1 MKITNFSPLIISP
14 NPEEVIAVFEALG
27 FERRHTKTNVDDRG
41 ITSVRLKDSNG
52 FAVDVSETTKLKQDL
67 VSMKLNVDN
76 FKEAYDFL
84 VARGFKNIQGD
95 HTVVGGASES
105 AMMVSPSGFSI
116 TISQHIKK

>member
-1 MKITNFSPLIISP
+1 
-14 NPEEVIAVFEALG
+14 
-27 FERRHTKTNVDDRG
+27 
-41 ITSVRLKDSNG
+41 
-52 FAVDVSETTKLKQDL
+52 
-67 VSMKLNVDN
+67 MKLNVDN

-116 TISQHIKK
+116 TICQHIKK